1 MQKKLKFFMEDII
14 ERKLFNK
21 LMSNL
26 FQRINKLLAFVNVI
40 KQGNKIVQ

>member
-21 LMSNL
+21 LMSN
-26 FQRINKLLAFVNVI
+26 FISTD
-40 KQGNKIVQ
+40 KQIISFCECD

>member
-1 MQKKLKFFMEDII
+1 MQKKLKFFMEDTI

-40 KQGNKIVQ
+40 IQGNKIVQ